1 MSFVR
6 LLSRNVAFVDGGFIE
21 MGYAEIGILVFAKTE
36 LEALNLADRAVHYLC
51 EERIFRCWGGTDYRV
66 PSKFSQQRPFY

>member
-1 MSFVR
+1 
-6 LLSRNVAFVDGGFIE
+6 